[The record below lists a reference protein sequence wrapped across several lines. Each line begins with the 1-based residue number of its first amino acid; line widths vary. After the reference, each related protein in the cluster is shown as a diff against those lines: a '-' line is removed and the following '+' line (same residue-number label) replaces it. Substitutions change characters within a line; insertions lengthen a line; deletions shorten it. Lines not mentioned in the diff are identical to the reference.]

1 MEALRNRQHQLT
13 PGSCRQPW

>member
-1 MEALRNRQHQLT
+1 MEAFRDRQHQLT